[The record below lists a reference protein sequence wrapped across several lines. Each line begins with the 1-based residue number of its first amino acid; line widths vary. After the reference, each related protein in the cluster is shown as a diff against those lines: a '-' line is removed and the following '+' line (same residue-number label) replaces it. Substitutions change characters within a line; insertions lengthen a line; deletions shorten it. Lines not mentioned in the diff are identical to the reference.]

1 MNDSKYARFCIIVL
15 SIAIISLSIG
25 SIMTNRAIEKLNK
38 RINNLE
44 SYIEYLY
51 EEEENE

>member
-1 MNDSKYARFCIIVL
+1 MKDVRFCIIVL
-15 SIAIISLSIG
+15 SIAVFCLGIGMIFTNKAVEKANQKIIS
-25 SIMTNRAIEKLNK
+25 
-38 RINNLE
+38 LE